1 VKTDLSDEEKRLIAD
16 ALSNNIEPPSE
27 LMTKLFPGLAEKFDV
42 VKLDRAKVV
51 TLEYAGKRS
60 EAAILNQA
68 SPTDAGSPLQI
79 ERCFKGGS
87 LTGETQLDLFKKAKE
102 GTDDNWQNLIVQGD
116 NLQFLKT
123 CYRNADPLIKD
134 RVKGKVKLI
143 YIDPPFGT
151 GDEYGNGEAQMSYTA
166 KLKGSEY
173 IETLRERIIFLR
185 EILPSDGCLVL
196 RIDYHFGHFI
206 RVILDELF
214 GRENFRNELVINR
227 IFKNVFGESKFIP
240 TSKDTVY
247 VYSKSDAFEYKD
259 VKVERDKSRKSF
271 WRHMDDSAG
280 IRHPQER
287 SVFGVVLYPP
297 QGKHFKYNQKAID
310 RMIQEER
317 IRLKC
322 QKCGH
327 IHNGPNSEWD
337 GCPICQEMKPK
348 LQYLVKESTHIN
360 LQSNWTDIPGYS
372 TSWNY
377 PTENSEQ
384 LLDRVIKTCSV
395 DGALV
400 IDVFAGSGTT
410 AAVAEKLGRRW
421 IVCDFGKHAIYTMQK
436 RMLRIGESKILGK
449 DLKKNKKY
457 DKPPKPF
464 CVVSTGAYDFSRIMK
479 LRENKDAY
487 IDFVLGLFQSSR
499 DEKDLSGK
507 YRLTNI
513 FGEKDGD
520 PVEVYPVWDNE
531 YLKNIRI
538 DEKYLKGIILQ
549 SRGKLKS
556 NYYIITPE
564 TCTLIGDTTMK
575 NSAGNDVYFKML
587 KFPYKILEDVSRN
600 FQIQQQPS
608 SQENVNNLINSTGF
622 YFNDDVEIEVERIK
636 QGLKITRFET
646 KILDKQ
652 EKHLKG
658 LDGLAML
665 LVDVDYDGKIFDM
678 DRTVFAKDISDD
690 GMIKMTGLTESV
702 AVIAIDKHG
711 NESKALIIVTTQVDR
726 LKAEGC

>member
-1 VKTDLSDEEKRLIAD
+1 MAKIDLTDEEKRLIAD
-16 ALSNNIEPPSE
+16 ALSNNTEPPPE

-42 VKLDRAKVV
+42 AKLDRAKVV

-60 EAAILNQA
+60 EAAILNQS
-68 SPTDAGSPLQI
+68 SPTDAGSPLQV
-79 ERCFKGGS
+79 ERCFRGGS
-87 LTGETQLDLFKKAKE
+87 LTGETQLDLFERAKDRA
-102 GTDDNWQNLIVQGD
+102 DDNWQNLIVQGD

-123 CYRNADPLIKD
+123 CYRNADPLIKG
-134 RVKGKVKLI
+134 RVKGKVKLF

-151 GDEYGNGEAQMSYTA
+151 GDEYGNSEGQMSYTA

-173 IETLRERIIFLR
+173 IEDLRERIIFLR
-185 EILPSDGCLVL
+185 ETLSSDGCLVL
-196 RIDYHFGHFI
+196 RIDYHFGHFV

-214 GRENFRNELVINR
+214 GRENFRNEIVINR

-240 TSKDTVY
+240 TSTDTLY
-247 VYSKSDAFEYKD
+247 VYSKSSAFAYKD
-259 VKVERDKSRKSF
+259 VKVERDKPRKPF

-297 QGKHFKYNQKAID
+297 QGKHFKYNQSAID
-310 RMIQEER
+310 RMIREER

-327 IHNGPNSEWD
+327 VQNDPISEWN
-337 GCPICQEMKPK
+337 GCPICKEMKPK
-348 LQYLVKESTHIN
+348 LQYLVKESSHIN

-384 LLDRVIKTCSV
+384 LLERVIRTCSV
-395 DGALV
+395 AGDLV
-400 IDVFAGSGTT
+400 MDVFAGSGTT

-436 RMLRIGESKILGK
+436 RMLRIGESKALGK
-449 DLKKNKKY
+449 NGKINQKY
-457 DKPPKPF
+457 AKSPRPF

-507 YRLTNI
+507 YRLANI

-520 PVEVYPVWDNE
+520 PVEVYPVWNDE

-538 DEKYLKGIILQ
+538 DENYLKEIILQ
-549 SRGKLKS
+549 SRGNLKG

-575 NSAGNDVYFKML
+575 NSVGNDVHFKML

-622 YFNDDVEIEVERIK
+622 YFNDDVEIAVERIK
-636 QGLKITRFET
+636 QGLKITQFET
-646 KILDKQ
+646 KILDNQ
-652 EKHLKG
+652 GERLKG

-678 DRTVFAKDISDD
+678 DRTVFAKDIGDD
-690 GMIKMTGLTESV
+690 GVIKVTGLTESI
-702 AVIAIDKHG
+702 AVVAIDKHG
-711 NESKALIIVTTQVDR
+711 NESKPFII
-726 LKAEGC
+726 KNK

>member
-1 VKTDLSDEEKRLIAD
+1 MVKTDLTEEEKKTIIE
-16 ALSNNIEPPSE
+16 ALNNNTELPPE

-42 VKLDRAKVV
+42 AKLDRAKIV

-60 EAAILNQA
+60 EAAILNQG
-68 SPTDAGSPLQI
+68 SPTDAGSPLQV
-79 ERCFKGGS
+79 ERCFRGGS
-87 LTGETQLDLFKKAKE
+87 LTGETQLDLFERAKS
-102 GTDDNWQNLIVQGD
+102 GADDNWQNLIVQGD

-134 RVKGKVKLI
+134 RVKGKVKLF
-143 YIDPPFGT
+143 YIDPPFATKSDFRGS
-151 GDEYGNGEAQMSYTA
+151 GDEKSYSDKVA
-166 KLKGSEY
+166 SAEF
-173 IETLRERIIFLR
+173 IEGLRERMIYMR
-185 EILPSDGCLVL
+185 ETLADDGSIYVHLDWKMSHYVK
-196 RIDYHFGHFI
+196 I
-206 RVILDELF
+206 ILDDIF
-214 GRENFRNELVINR
+214 GINNFRNEIIWHYRRWTAGNKQYQKMHDTIMFYTKR
-227 IFKNVFGESKFIP
+227 ENYCFDIP
-240 TSKDTVY
+240 YEPYGDWIKKDYQYIDEDTGKRWRWHTV
-247 VYSKSDAFEYKD
+247 K
-259 VKVERDKSRKSF
+259 
-271 WRHMDDSAG
+271 G
-280 IRHPQER
+280 IRYKVFLEDINKGVKCNDVWNLPYIVSTAKER
-287 SVFGVVLYPP
+287 VGYPT
-297 QGKHFKYNQKAID
+297 QKPEALL
-310 RMIQEER
+310 ER
-317 IRLKC
+317 IILASSNP
-322 QKCGH
+322 G
-327 IHNGPNSEWD
+327 D
-337 GCPICQEMKPK
+337 
-348 LQYLVKESTHIN
+348 LVM
-360 LQSNWTDIPGYS
+360 DIFG
-372 TSWNY
+372 
-377 PTENSEQ
+377 
-384 LLDRVIKTCSV
+384 
-395 DGALV
+395 
-400 IDVFAGSGTT
+400 GSGTT

-436 RMLRIGESKILGK
+436 RMLRISESKALGK
-449 DLKKNKKY
+449 DAKKNQQYGKL
-457 DKPPKPF
+457 PKPF

-520 PVEVYPVWDNE
+520 PVEVYPVWNDE

-549 SRGKLKS
+549 SRGKLKG

-564 TCTLIGDTTMK
+564 TCTVVGDTTMK
-575 NSAGNDVYFKML
+575 NSAGNDVHFKML

-636 QGLKITRFET
+636 QGLKITQFET

-652 EKHLKG
+652 GERLKG

-665 LVDVDYDGKIFDM
+665 LVDVDYDDKIFDM
-678 DRTVFAKDISDD
+678 DRTVFAKDIGDD
-690 GMIKMTGLTESV
+690 GKIKMTGLTESV

-711 NESKALIIVTTQVDR
+711 NESKPFIIKD
-726 LKAEGC
+726 

>member
-1 VKTDLSDEEKRLIAD
+1 MVKTDLTEEEKKLIIE
-16 ALSNNIEPPSE
+16 ALNNNVEPPPE

-42 VKLDRAKVV
+42 AKLDRAKIV

-68 SPTDAGSPLQI
+68 SPTDAGSPLQV

-87 LTGETQLDLFKKAKE
+87 LTGETQLDLFKKAKS

-123 CYRNADPLIKD
+123 CHRNADPLIKD
-134 RVKGKVKLI
+134 RVKGKVKLF
-143 YIDPPFGT
+143 YIDPPFATKSDFRGS
-151 GDEYGNGEAQMSYTA
+151 GDEKSYSDKVA
-166 KLKGSEY
+166 SAEF
-173 IETLRERIIFLR
+173 IEGLRERMIYMR
-185 EILPSDGCLVL
+185 ETLAEDGSIYVHCDWRMNSHI
-196 RIDYHFGHFI
+196 RI
-206 RVILDELF
+206 ILDEVFGTFENQISWKRSAIATNVKTQWRNSQDFLLF
-214 GRENFRNELVINR
+214 YSKTGKHTFNPQFGDYSESSKKHYNKKDENGIFRTVPLMASGRTSGISGQPWRGVAVTSRGKNGMHWLKNPELLGELDRQGKIYWNSEGVPELKYYLHEAKGVYISDFWDDIDVINSMA
-227 IFKNVFGESKFIP
+227 IEYEDYP
-240 TSKDTVY
+240 T
-247 VYSKSDAFEYKD
+247 
-259 VKVERDKSRKSF
+259 
-271 WRHMDDSAG
+271 
-280 IRHPQER
+280 
-287 SVFGVVLYPP
+287 
-297 QGKHFKYNQKAID
+297 QKPEALL
-310 RMIQEER
+310 ER
-317 IRLKC
+317 IILASSNP
-322 QKCGH
+322 G
-327 IHNGPNSEWD
+327 D
-337 GCPICQEMKPK
+337 
-348 LQYLVKESTHIN
+348 LVM
-360 LQSNWTDIPGYS
+360 DIFG
-372 TSWNY
+372 
-377 PTENSEQ
+377 
-384 LLDRVIKTCSV
+384 
-395 DGALV
+395 
-400 IDVFAGSGTT
+400 GSGTT

-436 RMLRIGESKILGK
+436 RMLRIGESKALLTDSKTNRKYGK
-449 DLKKNKKY
+449 PL
-457 DKPPKPF
+457 KPF

-520 PVEVYPVWDNE
+520 PVEVYPVWNDE

-549 SRGKLKS
+549 SRGKLKG

-564 TCTLIGDTTMK
+564 TCTVIGDTTMK
-575 NSAGNDVYFKML
+575 NSAGNEVYFKML

-636 QGLKITRFET
+636 QGLKITQFET

-652 EKHLKG
+652 GERLKG

-665 LVDVDYDGKIFDM
+665 LVDIDYDGKIFDM

-690 GMIKMTGLTESV
+690 GKIRMTGLTESV

-711 NESKALIIVTTQVDR
+711 NESKPFII
-726 LKAEGC
+726 